1 MLDKVDE
8 KIAKEL
14 QEFLKFKENFEF
26 EFKDILDKNGN
37 LYCEE
42 LPIFDEKGKYIAEC
56 EKWINIGYVINGS
69 FSKTLSNLY
78 PYEFDFR
85 GFHLKSLESF
95 FQGLKFKN
103 PEIQKL
109 IFSYSGTDAYHI
121 QAASDYNW
129 KETGYIYWQGQAVK
143 RDSAEYDLLVDEAYI
158 SMAQNPLY
166 RQALKNVTKPLIH
179 SMGKASKEETLLTR
193 YEFEKQINCLS
204 AFLKQLSGK

>member
-1 MLDKVDE
+1 MFDKIDGKTAE
-8 KIAKEL
+8 EL
-14 QEFLKFKENFEF
+14 QKFLKFKENFAF
-26 EFKDILDKNGN
+26 VLRDILDKDGD
-37 LYCEE
+37 LYCDG

-56 EKWINIGYVINGS
+56 EKWINVGYVIKGS

-78 PYEFDFR
+78 PYELDFK
-85 GFHLKSLESF
+85 GFQLKSLESF

-129 KETGYIYWQGQAVK
+129 KETGYVYWQGQAIK
-143 RDSAEYDLLVDEAYI
+143 RDSVEYDLLVDEAYI
-158 SMAQNPLY
+158 SLAQNPLY

-179 SMGKASKEETLLTR
+179 SMGKVSKEETLLTR
-193 YEFEKQINCLS
+193 YEFEKQINCLA
-204 AFLKQLSGK
+204 AFLQQLG